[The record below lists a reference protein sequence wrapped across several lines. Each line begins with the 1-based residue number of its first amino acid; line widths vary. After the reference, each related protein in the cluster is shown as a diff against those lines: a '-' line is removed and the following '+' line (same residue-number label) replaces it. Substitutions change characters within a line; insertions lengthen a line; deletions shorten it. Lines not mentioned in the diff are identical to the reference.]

1 MAESMW
7 EEVFE
12 WCLKNTNILDA
23 TDDKHGGS
31 LLHFASMKGYAPIVT
46 KLLDKGA
53 KVDMKDNAGD
63 TSLHVATSKDKSKV
77 AEILIRNGAN
87 VNCEGAEKKRPIH

>member
-23 TDDKHGGS
+23 TDDKHRGS

-46 KLLDKGA
+46 KLLTKGA
-53 KVDMKDNAGD
+53 KIDMKDNAGD
-63 TSLHVATSKDKSKV
+63 TSLHVATSNKKMQV
-77 AEILIRNGAN
+77 AEILIYS
-87 VNCEGAEKKRPIH
+87 KWS